1 MANFCLYIESFFFLK
16 IVLERTSAGGKRSAR
31 SFQGKRMSRNSKL
44 LGCSAMVAAL
54 AFASGALAQTS
65 TDEASVEEVVVTG
78 SFIRGT
84 PEDAALPVDVINADE
99 LQRKGSP
106 TTVEMVKALTVSF
119 GVMGDG
125 SQYNNTGRGM
135 IDEGR
140 ATVNLRGL
148 GPERT
153 LVLLNGRRMAVSDL
167 NNMPQNAIAR
177 VELLKDGA
185 AATYGSDAIGG
196 VVNFITR
203 EDFDGVEVS
212 ADYRFIQDSDGQY
225 GVGVLAGK
233 RFDRGSILVSAGYQ
247 RRSDLASMDREWAI
261 RPYNENPD
269 GGWSG
274 ATSPT
279 RFTPVGV
286 NYQPTGAA
294 SVDVGCVPLGGIITA
309 DGLCRM
315 QIARWN
321 NIIDKETRY
330 QLYAKGKYD
339 LTDTLQVWG
348 EALYAHSLNPSINS
362 AASWPTT
369 RAITDTVL
377 PAGFGAGAPWMTPA
391 PDVPDASNFFY
402 VPGSNP
408 GFAAYCAAN
417 PAQCP
422 AGTTGAVI
430 QIGQWRPFF
439 ASGNPLFDN
448 KAATF
453 RRERTQ
459 YRVAGGVSGETPE
472 FGILGKIRWDANLS
486 YSEDRGERLAYDVIT
501 GRLELALRGLGGAGC
516 DFRTG
521 TPGVGACKYF
531 NPFSN
536 AIASNPLL
544 GLTNAGYSAAVA
556 NTDKELIK
564 WFYQAADQVEN
575 KTRLWEGNIVFNG
588 QSTIALPGGSVG
600 YAFGGQWRRNYF
612 AALPATLTST
622 AATPCADTPI
632 NGSTNCSPSPSN
644 PFGFLGNINPVETER
659 DVYALFGEL
668 SLPITE
674 ALNLQLAAR
683 FEDYGKFG
691 GDTFNPKA
699 SIRWQVTDAVAL
711 RGSVGTTF
719 RAPPQISLIPNTSV
733 SLQNVFG
740 TFRPVETAG
749 NPNLTPEKALT
760 YSVGMIVK
768 EGNFTATVDY
778 WNFKVEDVLTS
789 EPLQSVVT
797 AAFPAATS
805 VASCSDP
812 FISSHFT
819 FAGPVC
825 SGANISTV
833 KISQINGPETRTS
846 GVDFMADY
854 RFDDVLGGSV
864 RVGVA
869 LSYILKFDV
878 DALVVNGVTF
888 SPALDAVGYANFG
901 NTFAYP
907 MPQIKSEF
915 YGEFARGMHNLRWTV
930 RYTDEYTD
938 QRTTNF
944 VVAPS
949 NTQVTPTPTS
959 ATTLT
964 TAGKTIKA
972 QVQHDI
978 AYRALLPWDTTLSI
992 SVQNVFDKDPPFART
1007 ELSYDT
1013 INASPLGRTFQLGI
1027 RKRF

>member
-1 MANFCLYIESFFFLK
+1 
-16 IVLERTSAGGKRSAR
+16 
-31 SFQGKRMSRNSKL
+31 MSRNSML
-44 LGCSAMVAAL
+44 LGGSAMLAAL
-54 AFASGALAQTS
+54 AIAGGAIAQT
-65 TDEASVEEVVVTG
+65 TPEDDTVETLVVTG
-78 SFIRGT
+78 SYIRGT
-84 PEDAALPVDVINADE
+84 PEDAALPVDVIGAEE
-99 LQRKGSP
+99 LQKKGSP

-153 LVLLNGRRMAVSDL
+153 LVLLNGRRMAASDL
-167 NNMPQNAIAR
+167 NTLPQNAIAR

-203 EDFDGVEVS
+203 ENFDGIEVN

-225 GVGVLAGK
+225 GVGILAGK
-233 RFDRGSILVSAGYQ
+233 TFDRGSILFSAGYQ
-247 RRSDLASMDREWAI
+247 HRSDLSSMDRDWAI
-261 RPYNENPD
+261 RPYNQNPD

-279 RFTPVGV
+279 RFTPVGAA
-286 NYQPTGAA
+286 YLPTGPAA
-294 SVDVGCVPLGGIITA
+294 IDVGCVPLGGIITA

-321 NIIDKETRY
+321 NIIDEDSRY
-330 QLYAKGKYD
+330 QLYTKATFD
-339 LTDTLQVWG
+339 ISDTMQVWG
-348 EALYAHSLNPSINS
+348 EALYANSVNPSINS
-362 AASWPTT
+362 AGSWPTT
-369 RAITDTVL
+369 RAITSTVL
-377 PAGFGAGAPWMTPA
+377 PTGFGVGTPWMTPA

-402 VPGSNP
+402 VPGGNP
-408 GFAAYCAAN
+408 GFSAYCASN

-422 AGTTGAVI
+422 GGTTGAVI

-439 ASGNPLFDN
+439 ASGNPLFGN

-459 YRVAGGVSGETPE
+459 YRIAGGFTGETPE
-472 FGILGKIRWDANLS
+472 LGFLGKVNWDANLS
-486 YSEDRGERLAYDVIT
+486 FSEDRGERVAYDVIT
-501 GRLELALRGLGGAGC
+501 GRLQLALRGLGGEGC
-516 DFRTG
+516 NFTTG
-521 TPGVGACKYF
+521 TPGVGPCKYF

-536 AIASNPLL
+536 AVPRNPLL
-544 GLTNAGYSAAVA
+544 GLNNPGYVPALA
-556 NTDKELIK
+556 NTDKALIR
-564 WFYQAADQVEN
+564 WFYQAADEVEN
-575 KTRLWEGNIVFNG
+575 RTRLWEGNLIFNG
-588 QSTIALPGGSVG
+588 ESTLALPGGNIG
-600 YAFGGQWRRNYF
+600 YAVGGQWRRNYF
-612 AALPATLTST
+612 AALPAPMTST
-622 AATPCADTPI
+622 AVTPCADTPI
-632 NGSTNCSPSPSN
+632 NGSTSCSPTPSN

-668 SLPITE
+668 NLPITD

-683 FEDYGKFG
+683 YEDYGKFG

-711 RGSVGTTF
+711 RASVGSTF
-719 RAPPQISLIPNTSV
+719 RAPPQTSLIANSSV

-768 EGNFTATVDY
+768 DGNFTGTIDY
-778 WNFKVEDVLTS
+778 WSFKVEDVLTS
-789 EPLQSVVT
+789 EPLQSVVS
-797 AAFPAATS
+797 AAFPTAAT
-805 VASCSDP
+805 VANCADP

-825 SGANISTV
+825 SGTNISTV

-846 GVDFMADY
+846 GIDIAADY
-854 RFDDVLGGSV
+854 RFDDVLGGEV
-864 RVGVA
+864 RVGA
-869 LSYILKFDV
+869 SLSYILKFDV

-907 MPQIKSEF
+907 MPQIKSEVF
-915 YGEFARGMHNLRWTV
+915 AEFSHDIHNLRWTI
-930 RYTDEYTD
+930 RYTDGYTD
-938 QRTTNF
+938 QRTTNYI
-944 VVAPS
+944 VAPS
-949 NTQVTPTPTS
+949 NTQVTPVPTGP
-959 ATTLT
+959 TTLT
-964 TAGKTIKA
+964 TAGKTIDA
-972 QVQHDI
+972 QVQSDV
-978 AYRALLPWDTTLSI
+978 AYRVLLPWDTTLTL
-992 SVQNVFDKDPPFART
+992 SVQNVFDEDPPFART

-1013 INASPLGRTFQLGI
+1013 INASPLGRTFQIGF
-1027 RKRF
+1027 RKSF

>member
-1 MANFCLYIESFFFLK
+1 
-16 IVLERTSAGGKRSAR
+16 
-31 SFQGKRMSRNSKL
+31 MSRHTKL
-44 LGCSAMVAAL
+44 FGCSAMVAAL
-54 AFASGALAQTS
+54 AFAGGAFAQTS
-65 TDEASVEEVVVTG
+65 PDETATVEAVVVTG

-84 PEDAALPVDVINADE
+84 PEDAALPVDVIGAEE
-99 LQRKGSP
+99 LQKKGSP
-106 TTVEMVKALTVSF
+106 STVEMVKALTVSF

-153 LVLLNGRRMAVSDL
+153 LVLLDGRRMAVSDL
-167 NNMPQNAIAR
+167 NTLPQSAIAR

-203 EDFDGVEVS
+203 ENFDGIEIS
-212 ADYRFIQDSDGQY
+212 GDYRFIQDSDGQY
-225 GVGVLAGK
+225 NLGIVAGK
-233 RFDRGSILVSAGYQ
+233 TWDRGSVLLSAGYQ
-247 RRSDLASMDREWAI
+247 HRSDLASMDRDWAI
-261 RPYNENPD
+261 NPYNQNPD

-279 RFTPVGV
+279 RFTPVGA
-286 NYQPTGAA
+286 NYLATGTANI
-294 SVDVGCVPLGGIITA
+294 DVGCVPLGGIITA

-321 NIIDKETRY
+321 NIIDEETRY
-330 QLYAKGKYD
+330 QLYAKAKFD
-339 LTDTLQVWG
+339 LTDTIEVWG
-348 EALYAHSLNPSINS
+348 EALYANSLNPSINS
-362 AASWPTT
+362 AGSWPTT
-369 RAITDTVL
+369 RAITETVL
-377 PAGFGAGAPWMTPA
+377 PTGFGVGTPWMTPA
-391 PDVPDASNFFY
+391 PDSPDASNFFY

-408 GFAAYCAAN
+408 GFAAYCASN

-430 QIGQWRPFF
+430 QVGQWRPFF
-439 ASGNPLFDN
+439 ASGNPLFGN

-459 YRVAGGVSGETPE
+459 YRLAGGINGETPE
-472 FGILGKIRWDANLS
+472 FGFLGKISWDANLS
-486 YSEDRGERLAYDVIT
+486 FSEDSGERLAYDVIT

-516 DFRTG
+516 DYTTG
-521 TPGVGACKYF
+521 TPGVGGCLYF

-536 AIASNPLL
+536 AVSGNPLL
-544 GLTNAGYSAAVA
+544 GLTNPGYNSAVA
-556 NTDKELIK
+556 NTDKDLIR
-564 WFYQAADQVEN
+564 WFYQGADEVEN

-588 QSTIALPGGSVG
+588 ESTIALAGGNVG

-612 AALPATLTST
+612 AALPAPMSST
-622 AATPCADTPI
+622 AVTPCADTPV
-632 NGSTNCSPSPSN
+632 NGSTSCSPTPSN

-668 SLPITE
+668 NLPITDT
-674 ALNLQLAAR
+674 LNLQLAAR

-699 SIRWQVTDAVAL
+699 SLRWQVTDAVAL

-749 NPNLTPEKALT
+749 NPDLTPEKALT

-768 EGNFTATVDY
+768 EGNFTATIDY

-789 EPLQSVVT
+789 EPLQSVVA
-797 AAFPAATS
+797 AAFPTAAT
-805 VASCSDP
+805 VANCADP
-812 FISSHFT
+812 FVSGHFT

-825 SGANISTV
+825 SGNNIATV

-854 RFDDVLGGSV
+854 RFDDVLGGDL

-869 LSYILKFDV
+869 LGYILKFDV
-878 DALVVNGVTF
+878 DALIVNGVTF

-907 MPQIKSEF
+907 MPQIKSEL
-915 YGEFARGMHNLRWTV
+915 YAEFSRGAHNLRWTV

-944 VVAPS
+944 TVAPS
-949 NTQVTPTPTS
+949 NTQVTPAPTTP
-959 ATTLT
+959 TTLT
-964 TAGKTIKA
+964 TAGKVIDA
-972 QVQHDI
+972 QVQNDV
-978 AYRALLPWDTTLSI
+978 AYRVLLPWDSTLTL

-1013 INASPLGRTFQLGI
+1013 INASPLGRTFQIGL

>member
-1 MANFCLYIESFFFLK
+1 MLAAMAF
-16 IVLERTSAGGKRSAR
+16 AGGAAA
-31 SFQGKRMSRNSKL
+31 QGAPEGTAPDDN
-44 LGCSAMVAAL
+44 V
-54 AFASGALAQTS
+54 
-65 TDEASVEEVVVTG
+65 VEELVVTG
-78 SFIRGT
+78 SYIRGT
-84 PEDAALPVDVINADE
+84 PEDAALPVDVIGAEE
-99 LQRKGSP
+99 LQKKGSP

-153 LVLLNGRRMAVSDL
+153 LVLLDGRRLAVSDL
-167 NNMPQNAIAR
+167 NTLPQNAVAR

-203 EDFDGVEVS
+203 ENFDGIEIN

-225 GVGVLAGK
+225 GIGILAGK
-233 RFDRGSILVSAGYQ
+233 TFDRGSILISAGYQ
-247 RRSDLASMDREWAI
+247 HRSDLSSMDRDWAI
-261 RPYNENPD
+261 RPYNQNPD

-279 RFTPVGV
+279 RFTPVDAT
-286 NYQPTGAA
+286 YMPTGAA
-294 SVDVGCVPLGGIITA
+294 AVDVGCVPLGGIITA

-321 NIIDKETRY
+321 NIIDEDSRY
-330 QLYAKGKYD
+330 QLYAKAKFD
-339 LTDTLQVWG
+339 ITDTTQIWA
-348 EALYAHSLNPSINS
+348 EALYANSVNPSINS
-362 AASWPTT
+362 AGSWPTT
-369 RAITDTVL
+369 RAITETVL
-377 PAGFGAGAPWMTPA
+377 PAGFSTGTPWMTPA
-391 PDVPDASNFFY
+391 PDVPNASNFFY

-408 GFAAYCAAN
+408 GFAAYCASN

-422 AGTTGAVI
+422 GGTTGAVI

-439 ASGNPLFDN
+439 ASGNPLFGN

-459 YRVAGGVSGETPE
+459 YRIAGGITGETPDLG
-472 FGILGKIRWDANLS
+472 FLGKVRWDANLS
-486 YSEDRGERLAYDVIT
+486 FSEDRGERVAYDAIT
-501 GRLELALRGLGGAGC
+501 GRLQLALRGLGGEGC
-516 DFRTG
+516 NFTTG
-521 TPGVGACKYF
+521 TPGVGPCKYF

-536 AIASNPLL
+536 AVPRNPLL
-544 GLTNAGYSAAVA
+544 GLTNPGYVPALA
-556 NTDKELIK
+556 NTDKDLIR
-564 WFYQAADQVEN
+564 WFYQPADEVEN
-575 KTRLWEGNIVFNG
+575 RTRLWEGNLVLSG
-588 QSTIALPGGSVG
+588 ESTLALPGGNVA
-600 YAFGGQWRRNYF
+600 YAVGGQWRRNYF
-612 AALPATLTST
+612 AALPSAMTST
-622 AATPCADTPI
+622 ATTPCADTPV
-632 NGSTNCSPSPSN
+632 NGSTTCSPTPSN

-668 SLPITE
+668 NLPITD
-674 ALNLQLAAR
+674 ALNVQLAAR
-683 FEDYGKFG
+683 YEDYGKFG

-719 RAPPQISLIPNTSV
+719 RAPPQTSLIANSSV

-740 TFRPVETAG
+740 TFRPVETTG

-768 EGNFTATVDY
+768 EGNFTGTIDY
-778 WNFKVEDVLTS
+778 WSFKVEDVLTS
-789 EPLQSVVT
+789 EPLQSVVS
-797 AAFPAATS
+797 AAFPTAAT
-805 VASCSDP
+805 VANCADP

-819 FAGPVC
+819 FAGAVC
-825 SGANISTV
+825 SGTNISTV

-846 GVDFMADY
+846 GIDIMADY
-854 RFDDVLGGSV
+854 RFDDVLGGEV
-864 RVGVA
+864 RVGA
-869 LSYILKFDV
+869 SLSYILKFDV

-907 MPQIKSEF
+907 MPQIKSEV
-915 YGEFARGMHNLRWTV
+915 YAEFSKDAHNLRWTI

-938 QRTTNF
+938 QRTTNYI
-944 VVAPS
+944 VAPS
-949 NTQVTPTPTS
+949 NTQVTPTPTGP
-959 ATTLT
+959 TTLT
-964 TAGKTIKA
+964 TAGKVIEA
-972 QVQHDI
+972 QVQSDV
-978 AYRALLPWDTTLSI
+978 AYRVMLPWETTLTL
-992 SVQNVFDKDPPFART
+992 SVQNVFDQDPPFART

-1013 INASPLGRTFQLGI
+1013 INASPLGRTFQIGL